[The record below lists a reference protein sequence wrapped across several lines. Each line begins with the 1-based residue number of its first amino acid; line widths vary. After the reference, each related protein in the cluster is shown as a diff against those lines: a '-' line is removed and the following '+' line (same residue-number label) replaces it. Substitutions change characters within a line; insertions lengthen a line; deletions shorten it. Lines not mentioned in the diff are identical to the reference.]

1 VNPRLPTTYGEVG
14 RWLGMFAA
22 SHVKR
27 EDPRLEVQVDDAG
40 PREGRSYG
48 VRVAYPTGAK
58 MAQLE
63 LTYEEAAEGRTRFS
77 WCAELG
83 GRLRALA
90 RIVVGDSVDARASG

>member
-1 VNPRLPTTYGEVG
+1 MNPGLATTYDEVG
-14 RWLGMFAA
+14 RWLGMFAV

-40 PREGRSYG
+40 PRAGRSSG
-48 VRVAYPTGAK
+48 VPVPDPTGAK

-63 LTYEEAAEGRTRFS
+63 LTYEEAAEGRTRFT
-77 WCAELG
+77 WCAEMG

-90 RIVVGDSVDARASG
+90 RTVVGDPVDARASG